1 MIAIVPVVAVS
12 AIVATVVGYAYLANQ
27 IDVQFEKDMIKML
40 ANLKMRI
47 QKLEDTDPDSI
58 HVSSKSNINEQ
69 EIEEEHIHETQN
81 MLDQLKLRE
90 LHTKA
95 DKKMEQTLIKLFS
108 EFVSLKYQERRFFK
122 KKVTQLYNKIDSLKS
137 EILKMKTENENSKS
151 DNTEYHDAQT
161 DTNRQIEKDSTSLV
175 EQLAAWDKALENEEK
190 AKDII
195 IEQKQKYNSKIK
207 EYEQLYKQI
216 SEEYLVKVERWKQLK
231 HEKENIISEINK
243 NLHLLENLKK
253 NKNSKKHNSD
263 LPKPEPISTAK
274 AKL

>member
-175 EQLAAWDKALENEEK
+175 EQLAA
-190 AKDII
+190 
-195 IEQKQKYNSKIK
+195 
-207 EYEQLYKQI
+207 
-216 SEEYLVKVERWKQLK
+216 
-231 HEKENIISEINK
+231 
-243 NLHLLENLKK
+243 
-253 NKNSKKHNSD
+253 
-263 LPKPEPISTAK
+263 
-274 AKL
+274 